1 MRLTRT
7 EGFRL
12 TTLFA
17 GIFLL
22 AGGIVFA
29 LVYWISSQALED
41 QVRVEIRR
49 EASELMQ
56 PRPTAEGLMVR
67 IRGKLAGAGHFHYLL
82 VGPLDN
88 RLAGDIAALP
98 RAVGWSRQ
106 ALAGGE
112 TEDRSEKNLLVWGE
126 RLPNGNRLWVGASLQ
141 RVSEAQEAIRSAFG
155 LGLAAALVAAVAGGV
170 MVSLGFLRRVD
181 AINRTTRAI
190 IGGDLS
196 HRVPVSGSGDEL
208 DHLAQNLNAMLARM
222 ENLMDN
228 LRQVSRDLA
237 HDLRTPLTRLRQKLE
252 SASREPARREAEIAA
267 ALKEADELLDVFNAI
282 LRLAQIE
289 AGQPTFA
296 PVALSGLLSGLADT
310 YRPLAEEQGR
320 FLQARVEAGLMVSG
334 NHALLTQMF
343 VNLLENALTHTPPG
357 TPLEIGAAHAGRGVR
372 TWIED
377 RGPGIPAHERDRVL
391 RRFYRLEASRS
402 TPGSGLGLALVD
414 TIAQRH
420 GLRLQLSDAG
430 PGLRV
435 EIFFPAAAA

>member
-12 TTLFA
+12 TTWFA

-22 AGGIVFA
+22 AGGAVFA
-29 LVYWISSQALED
+29 LVYWTTSHALED

-49 EASELMQ
+49 EAAELMR
-56 PRPTAEGLMVR
+56 PRPTVEGLMMR
-67 IRGKLAGAGHFHYLL
+67 IRIKMAGSGHFHYLL
-82 VGPLDN
+82 AGPQGN
-88 RLAGDIAALP
+88 PLAGNIAQPPPL
-98 RAVGWSRQ
+98 GWSRQ
-106 ALAGGE
+106 PLAGGE
-112 TEDRSEKNLLVWGE
+112 EEDRAHKDLLVWGE
-126 RLPNGNRLWVGASLQ
+126 RLPNGNGLWVGASLQ
-141 RVSEAQEAIRSAFG
+141 RVSEAQEAIQSAFG
-155 LGLAAALVAAVAGGV
+155 LGLVAALVAAVAGGV
-170 MVSLGFLRRVD
+170 TVSLGFLRRVD
-181 AINRTTRAI
+181 AINRTARAI
-190 IGGDLS
+190 MTGDLS
-196 HRVPVSGSGDEL
+196 HRIPVSGSGDEL
-208 DHLAQNLNAMLARM
+208 DRLAQNLNAMLARM
-222 ENLMDN
+222 ESLMDN

-252 SASREPARREAEIAA
+252 SASRDPAGREEEIAA
-267 ALKEADELLDVFNAI
+267 ALREADGLLDVFNAI

-320 FLQARVEAGLMVSG
+320 FLQAKVEPDLLVSG
-334 NHALLTQMF
+334 SHPLLTQMF

-357 TPLEIGAAHAGRGVR
+357 TPIEIGAAREGRGVR
-372 TWIED
+372 AWVQD
-377 RGPGIPAHERDRVL
+377 RGPGIPAQERERVL

-414 TIAQRH
+414 AIAQRH
-420 GLRLQLSDAG
+420 GLRLELLDAG